1 MRPINKTSIR
11 SAVLV
16 LILAGVIIEF
26 GRSAFG
32 KFCVVDGYSM
42 SPTLNPDDVV
52 QAKASYVKVRGDVV
66 IVTDDG
72 GDLAIKRIVGL
83 PGEVVTIY
91 RGHVY
96 VNGQRL
102 LEPYLAGGTFTFK
115 SNPRN
120 QRAEVWHLDADQ
132 YFVLGDNRYES
143 RDSRH
148 YGPLQR
154 SDVHGV
160 VHLPENSPEPGFL
173 EIKLSES
180 GQVTHYKH
188 YRSNHHASWNRNLT
202 RNNSQNSNAR
212 AITAGFVS
220 SDDFRN

>member
-26 GRSAFG
+26 GRSTFG

-42 SPTLNPDDVV
+42 CPTLNPDDVV

-72 GDLAIKRIVGL
+72 GDLAVKRIVGL
-83 PGEVVTIY
+83 PGEAVTIY

-102 LEPYLAGGTFTFK
+102 LEPYLGKGTFTFK
-115 SNPRN
+115 NNPRN
-120 QRAEVWHLDADQ
+120 QRAEVWRLNADQ
-132 YFVLGDNRYES
+132 YFVLGDNRCES

-154 SDVHGV
+154 RDVHGV
-160 VHLPENSPEPGFL
+160 VNLPENSPEPALL
-173 EIKLSES
+173 EIVLSKS
-180 GQVTHYKH
+180 GQVTHHKH
-188 YRSNHHASWNRNLT
+188 YRSNYRASWNRD
-202 RNNSQNSNAR
+202 Q
-212 AITAGFVS
+212 TAGFVS
-220 SDDFRN
+220 SDDLRN

>member
-1 MRPINKTSIR
+1 MLPINKTSIR

-26 GRSAFG
+26 GRSTFG

-42 SPTLNPDDVV
+42 CPTLNPDDVV
-52 QAKASYVKVRGDVV
+52 QAKALYVKVRGDVV

-83 PGEVVTIY
+83 PGESVAIY

-102 LEPYLAGGTFTFK
+102 LEPYLASGTFTFK

-120 QRAEVWHLDADQ
+120 QRAEVWRLDADQ

-148 YGPLQR
+148 YGPLQGR
-154 SDVHGV
+154 DVHGV
-160 VHLPENSPEPGFL
+160 VNLPENSPEPAFL
-173 EIKLSES
+173 EIMLSES
-180 GQVTHYKH
+180 GKVTHYKH
-188 YRSNHHASWNRNLT
+188 YRSNYHASWNRNLT
-202 RNNSQNSNAR
+202 RNNFQNSNTRDVA
-212 AITAGFVS
+212 TGFVS
-220 SDDFRN
+220 SDDVRN

>member
-52 QAKASYVKVRGDVV
+52 QAKALYVKVRGDVV
-66 IVTDDG
+66 VVTDDG

-83 PGEVVTIY
+83 PGEAVAIY

-102 LEPYLAGGTFTFK
+102 LEPYLASGTFTFK

-120 QRAEVWHLDADQ
+120 QRAEVWRLAADQ
-132 YFVLGDNRYES
+132 YFVLGDNRCES

-154 SDVHGV
+154 REVHGV
-160 VHLPENSPEPGFL
+160 VNLPENSPEPAFL
-173 EIKLSES
+173 EITLSES
-180 GQVTHYKH
+180 GKVTHHKY
-188 YRSNHHASWNRNLT
+188 YRASWNRNLT

-212 AITAGFVS
+212 DVTAGFVS
-220 SDDFRN
+220 SDDLRN